1 MDNLGFIHEKLDIK
15 ILILYILRRLPYTVE
30 PETLQE
36 LCQQCDTGIGYFD
49 YSDCLS
55 ELVDTG
61 HVTEDEEGYR
71 ITGKGVKNAEAV
83 ESSLPFSVRT
93 KASKLL
99 APVAERLA
107 RAAML
112 TARHEQTEGGCMVEL
127 AMSDGKG
134 EVMHLRL
141 LCTGEDQAKQIA
153 KSFRRRAEGI
163 YQDIAALLTT
173 QK

>member
-1 MDNLGFIHEKLDIK
+1 MDNFGFIHEKLDIK

-36 LCQQCDTGIGYFD
+36 LCQCDGGVGYFD

-61 HVTEDEEGYR
+61 HVTKDEEGYR
-71 ITGKGVKNAEAV
+71 ITEKGTRNADAV

-93 KASKLL
+93 RATKLL
-99 APVAERLA
+99 APVAERLS

-112 TARHEQTEGGCMVEL
+112 TARHENTENGCMVEL

-141 LCTGEDQAKQIA
+141 LCAGEDQARQIE
-153 KSFRRRAEGI
+153 KNFRRRAEGI
-163 YQDIAALLTT
+163 YQDIAALLTAE
-173 QK
+173 K

>member
-1 MDNLGFIHEKLDIK
+1 MDNFGFIHEKLDIK
-15 ILILYILRRLPYTVE
+15 ILILYILRRLPYSVE

-36 LCQQCDTGIGYFD
+36 LCQCDGGIGYFD

-61 HVTEDEEGYR
+61 HVTKDEEGYR
-71 ITGKGVKNAEAV
+71 ITEKGAKNADAV

-99 APVAERLA
+99 APVAERLS

-112 TARHEQTEGGCMVEL
+112 TARHENTDGGCMVEL

-141 LCTGEDQAKQIA
+141 LCAGEAQAMRIE

-163 YQDIAALLTT
+163 YQEIAALLTAE
-173 QK
+173 K

>member
-83 ESSLPFSVRT
+83 
-93 KASKLL
+93 
-99 APVAERLA
+99 
-107 RAAML
+107 
-112 TARHEQTEGGCMVEL
+112 GGGL
-127 AMSDGKG
+127 AMSDGEG

-141 LCTGEDQAKQIA
+141 LCTGEDQAKQIE

>member
-1 MDNLGFIHEKLDIK
+1 MDNFGFIHEKLDIK

-36 LCQQCDTGIGYFD
+36 LCQCDGGVGYFD
-49 YSDCLS
+49 YSDCPS

-61 HVTEDEEGYR
+61 HVIKDEEGYR
-71 ITGKGVKNAEAV
+71 ITEKGTRNADTV

-93 KASKLL
+93 RASKLL
-99 APVAERLA
+99 APVADRLS
-107 RAAML
+107 RASML
-112 TARHEQTEGGCMVEL
+112 TARHESGENGCMVEL

-141 LCTGEDQAKQIA
+141 LCAGEDQARRIE

-163 YQDIAALLTT
+163 YQDIAALLTAE
-173 QK
+173 K

>member
-141 LCTGEDQAKQIA
+141 LCTGEDQAKQIE

-163 YQDIAALLTT
+163 YQDIAVLLTT